1 MSDYVLTEVHEHVAT
16 LLVNRPKVN
25 AFNAETVS
33 ALRKALQKAAR
44 DPQVRVIVLGGAGGN
59 FSAGQ
64 DLQEFAEAQETSVSY
79 RRHLA
84 QTYSPLVLE
93 LRQIE
98 KPVLAAIE
106 GAAAGAALGVALA
119 CDLRVA
125 AETARFWVGFL
136 GIGLAP
142 DSAVSLL
149 LPHLIGLGR
158 AAEFAFTNAPI
169 SAEQALAWGMVNRVV
184 PAASALSAA
193 QSWAAELAR
202 GPVKAMGLT
211 KRAFNRAILP
221 HLREVLDYE
230 GHLQEIAGR
239 GAEHREGVSAFLEKR
254 APDFLKAA
262 S

>member
-1 MSDYVLTEVHEHVAT
+1 
-16 LLVNRPKVN
+16 
-25 AFNAETVS
+25 
-33 ALRKALQKAAR
+33 
-44 DPQVRVIVLGGAGGN
+44 
-59 FSAGQ
+59 
-64 DLQEFAEAQETSVSY
+64 Y